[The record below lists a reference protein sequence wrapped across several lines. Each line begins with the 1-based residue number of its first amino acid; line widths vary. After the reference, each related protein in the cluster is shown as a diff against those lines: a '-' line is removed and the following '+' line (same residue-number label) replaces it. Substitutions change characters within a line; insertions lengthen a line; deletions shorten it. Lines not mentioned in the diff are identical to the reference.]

1 MAAVAIGAWACQSN
15 NSTET
20 TSKDSNAQAAAPAVN
35 KMPVDAD
42 WTAFARYVSGVHDEM
57 NTELEAADVWKL
69 HSAKTHTRWE
79 ELQKQFGTVISTWV
93 EGKKY
98 LTDQSPK
105 TLFYPFAGGDFYY
118 ANLFYPNRDTII
130 MIGLEPCGSMFD
142 KKATDAKQLDQYLT
156 DLDQAMFYPHKL
168 GFFRTLS
175 MDKDFNRGYL
185 NGTLH
190 TFLFYLTREGNN
202 IHYVQSFDVDEQG
215 NMANV
220 TPVGMERSKQVGIK
234 IGYSKPGDKQV
245 RELVYI
251 SQNVADKELE
261 KKPGFALY
269 FQKRGAI
276 VSYFKA
282 ASYLLYNE
290 YFSTIRNVVLNQS
303 KIVLQDDSG
312 LPLKGLRDAGFN
324 VELLGEYTKT
334 ISLFSNRFQ
343 QDMKDEYATTPPG
356 KLPFTIGY
364 NAEFGECNLQLATK
378 K

>member
-1 MAAVAIGAWACQSN
+1 
-15 NSTET
+15 
-20 TSKDSNAQAAAPAVN
+20 
-35 KMPVDAD
+35 
-42 WTAFARYVSGVHDEM
+42 
-57 NTELEAADVWKL
+57 
-69 HSAKTHTRWE
+69 
-79 ELQKQFGTVISTWV
+79 
-93 EGKKY
+93 
-98 LTDQSPK
+98 
-105 TLFYPFAGGDFYY
+105 
-118 ANLFYPNRDTII
+118 
-130 MIGLEPCGSMFD
+130 MFD

-190 TFLFYLTREGNN
+190 TFLFYLTREGNS

-343 QDMKDEYATTPPG
+343 QDMKDEYAATPPA